1 MTHKLSY
8 LMWNDWNKDVRS
20 AAAQALG
27 RTGNGKLVH
36 DALRE
41 RMLTGNERIKVDA
54 LKKLSNLG
62 IMTARLLPA
71 LQECFKSE
79 YVSVRIEAA
88 MAAGKL
94 KITDKGVFSSLLH
107 LASDDNSW
115 KVKAHTI
122 KALGSIGVVDEKLIE
137 VLLWSIRYEKVAAVR
152 AEACNAVAV
161 LGLRDERLLN
171 VLQDRLVVE
180 TEDVVKRE
188 AIMTLESLGVEPT
201 GDLEMVEAIRQE
213 VRRLCKRDA
222 IVAHILQED
231 QAAEYTSDYKRLF
244 TTDAE
249 QAPTSRIAS
258 QGTKMGSRVVSR
270 ATSESSRGWDPILAG
285 YHARERMS
293 RAPTPGDLVMRR
305 SLLPMD
311 LNSTSSENSDGANM
325 DKWDDL
331 SEHSEDEEGS
341 GNELDDHGFE
351 QMGEKHNS
359 SVTDGTSNRSTS
371 PTKVEFS
378 EDHGVTL
385 KLPSEKAEGNSDQ
398 DSNSGFELESN
409 NDDAELLKLA
419 DEISERN
426 ISSPDPLYLARS
438 DPSEGNL
445 GPTVVSSKHTGS

>member
-1 MTHKLSY
+1 M
-8 LMWNDWNKDVRS
+8 
-20 AAAQALG
+20 
-27 RTGNGKLVH
+27 LVSF
-36 DALRE
+36 
-41 RMLTGNERIKVDA
+41 GFQ
-54 LKKLSNLG
+54 LSNLG

-94 KITDKGVFSSLLH
+94 KITDKDVLRSLLR

-122 KALGSIGVVDEKLIE
+122 KALGSIGVVDDKLIE

-161 LGLRDERLLN
+161 LGLRDERLLS

-180 TEDVVKRE
+180 TEELVKRE
-188 AIMTLESLGVEPT
+188 AIITLESLGVEPT

-213 VRRLCKRDA
+213 VRRLCRKDA

-244 TTDAE
+244 TTETQQGPPLRVA
-249 QAPTSRIAS
+249 SRA
-258 QGTKMGSRVVSR
+258 TKAGSRAVSR
-270 ATSESSRGWDPILAG
+270 TTSESSRGWDPILAG

-305 SLLPMD
+305 SYLPMD
-311 LNSTSSENSDGANM
+311 LNSTSSENSGDMNM

-331 SEHSEDEEGS
+331 SEHSDDEEKPEDEIDHDGAREENTDQR
-341 GNELDDHGFE
+341 NEEDLKIDKRSESTVGGTASAGLPSPSKVELSEDRVVV
-351 QMGEKHNS
+351 S
-359 SVTDGTSNRSTS
+359 TLTSNQPDENADQDPETLFEFESNKDEPELLQLTDETSEHYVTS
-371 PTKVEFS
+371 PTASGYEHF
-378 EDHGVTL
+378 E
-385 KLPSEKAEGNSDQ
+385 
-398 DSNSGFELESN
+398 SNVGDLESGI
-409 NDDAELLKLA
+409 AQ
-419 DEISERN
+419 SV
-426 ISSPDPLYLARS
+426 P
-438 DPSEGNL
+438 
-445 GPTVVSSKHTGS
+445 VS

>member
-1 MTHKLSY
+1 
-8 LMWNDWNKDVRS
+8 
-20 AAAQALG
+20 
-27 RTGNGKLVH
+27 
-36 DALRE
+36 
-41 RMLTGNERIKVDA
+41 
-54 LKKLSNLG
+54 
-62 IMTARLLPA
+62 
-71 LQECFKSE
+71 
-79 YVSVRIEAA
+79 
-88 MAAGKL
+88 
-94 KITDKGVFSSLLH
+94 
-107 LASDDNSW
+107 
-115 KVKAHTI
+115 
-122 KALGSIGVVDEKLIE
+122 
-137 VLLWSIRYEKVAAVR
+137 
-152 AEACNAVAV
+152 
-161 LGLRDERLLN
+161 
-171 VLQDRLVVE
+171 
-180 TEDVVKRE
+180 
-188 AIMTLESLGVEPT
+188 MTLESLGVEPT

-249 QAPTSRIAS
+249 QVPTSRIAS
-258 QGTKMGSRVVSR
+258 QATKMGSRVVSR

-331 SEHSEDEEGS
+331 SEHSEDEEESGS
-341 GNELDDHGFE
+341 ELDDHGLE
-351 QMGEKHNS
+351 QMGEKHDS

-378 EDHGVTL
+378 EDHGVPL
-385 KLPSEKAEGNSDQ
+385 KLPTEEGEGNSDQ

-426 ISSPDPLYLARS
+426 ISSPGPLHIGRS
-438 DPSEGNL
+438 HPNEGNL
-445 GPTVVSSKHTGS
+445 GPTVASSRHTGS

>member
-1 MTHKLSY
+1 
-8 LMWNDWNKDVRS
+8 
-20 AAAQALG
+20 
-27 RTGNGKLVH
+27 
-36 DALRE
+36 
-41 RMLTGNERIKVDA
+41 
-54 LKKLSNLG
+54 
-62 IMTARLLPA
+62 
-71 LQECFKSE
+71 
-79 YVSVRIEAA
+79 
-88 MAAGKL
+88 
-94 KITDKGVFSSLLH
+94 
-107 LASDDNSW
+107 
-115 KVKAHTI
+115 
-122 KALGSIGVVDEKLIE
+122 
-137 VLLWSIRYEKVAAVR
+137 
-152 AEACNAVAV
+152 
-161 LGLRDERLLN
+161 
-171 VLQDRLVVE
+171 
-180 TEDVVKRE
+180 
-188 AIMTLESLGVEPT
+188 MTLESLGVEPT

-231 QAAEYTSDYKRLF
+231 QAAEYTSDYKRLL
-244 TTDAE
+244 TTHAE
-249 QAPTSRIAS
+249 QAPTSRVAS
-258 QGTKMGSRVVSR
+258 QATKMASRAVSR

-293 RAPTPGDLVMRR
+293 RAPTPGDLTMRR

-341 GNELDDHGFE
+341 GNELDHQGLQKQVD
-351 QMGEKHNS
+351 EKHDS
-359 SVTDGTSNRSTS
+359 SVLEGTSNRSTY

-385 KLPSEKAEGNSDQ
+385 KLPSEEAEGNSDQ

-426 ISSPDPLYLARS
+426 ISSPGLSGIARS

-445 GPTVVSSKHTGS
+445 EPSVASSKQIGS